1 MKVRRYFAANMRT
14 ALELVRQAQ
23 GPDVLILSNRKVD
36 GGVELL
42 TAVGEADAE
51 LIEKF
56 TPKSARE
63 RRDDTAPDELATVP
77 DRRPTP
83 RAVVVPPPAPVAAAP
98 VLPDGALWT
107 RQETIEQMQR
117 ELGALKN
124 LLEHQLSGLAWH
136 DYSQRSPLGARLLRA
151 LTGYGIAPRLARTI
165 VAELGPTAD
174 YDEAWRQAIA
184 ALRQR
189 ISCLADPVLRH
200 GGHYALCGPTGVGK
214 TTLAS
219 KLAGRYALARGSHTV
234 ALVSTDEQRL
244 GAHHQLKTF
253 GRLVG
258 ITVRSARSFE
268 ALPEILADL
277 HDRELVLIDMPGFAP
292 ADPGFRHSLATL
304 YGLPTRVDTYLVMS
318 ASTDHQSLARIVGAA
333 EGLALAGCCV
343 TKIDEAATL
352 GPALSAVAESRLPVA
367 YLSHGQ
373 QVPDDVETASPA
385 ALLEQFLTMGKA
397 SPLPVDSAFIEQA
410 FAL

>member
-1 MKVRRYFAANMRT
+1 MKVRRYFAANMRS
-14 ALELVRQAQ
+14 ALELVRQEQ

-56 TPKSARE
+56 TPKTTRG
-63 RRDDTAPDELATVP
+63 RRDEALK
-77 DRRPTP
+77 
-83 RAVVVPPPAPVAAAP
+83 PAADDGARAAAP
-98 VLPDGALWT
+98 RAPAANTLPPDGALWT
-107 RQETIEQMQR
+107 RAETLDQMQR
-117 ELGALKN
+117 ELGALKS

-136 DYSQRSPLGARLLRA
+136 DYSHRSPLGARLLRA
-151 LTGYGIAPRLARTI
+151 LTEYGIAPRLARDI
-165 VAELGPTAD
+165 VAETGGSHD

-189 ISCLADPVLRH
+189 FSCLSDPVLRH

-268 ALPEILADL
+268 ELPEVLAEL

-304 YGLPTRVDTYLVMS
+304 YGLPTPVDTYLVMS

-333 EGLALAGCCV
+333 DGLALAGCCI
-343 TKIDEAATL
+343 TKLDEAATL
-352 GPALSAVAESRLPVA
+352 GPALSAAAESRLPVA

-373 QVPDDVETASPA
+373 QVPDDVEAATPA

-410 FAL
+410 FAVPTSGVTSI